1 MTGFHDAL
9 ESHPRYLA
17 QMEVVAE
24 VQDRSDKVRDQAME
38 RQREVDQAARDH
50 QAAIAEAVAN
60 GSPVPPTPPAP
71 AASDSLQAAL
81 YLIRSEQ
88 AAVQADTE
96 RLIAQIAGDVL
107 VRLGKAVAADMK
119 SVAQHA
125 HAVEAARQR
134 VELALRT
141 ASTVRRNVEKG
152 QVEVPRPSPAD
163 RTRSHV
169 TTADLLDLAR
179 AGGDPLT
186 VLPIAYRESRI
197 LGMTDDDR
205 PDASRIEISKAVEE
219 SLPPAARDE
228 LRRRR
233 DLAGRF

>member
-1 MTGFHDAL
+1 MTIFHRAL
-9 ESHPRYLA
+9 EEHPRYLA

-24 VQDRSDKVRDQAME
+24 VQDRSDKVRDQAIE

-60 GSPVPPTPPAP
+60 GTPVPSTPPAP
-71 AASDSLQAAL
+71 AAADSLQHAV

-88 AAVQADTE
+88 AAAQADTE
-96 RLIAQIAGDVL
+96 RLVAEIAGDVL
-107 VRLGKAVAADMK
+107 TRLGKAVAADMK
-119 SVAQHA
+119 SVADHA
-125 HAVEAARQR
+125 QAVEAARQR

-141 ASTVRRNVEKG
+141 ASTVRRAVENG

-163 RTRSHV
+163 RTRSHMN
-169 TTADLLDLAR
+169 TDELLDLAR
-179 AGGDPLT
+179 AAADPLAL
-186 VLPIAYRESRI
+186 LPIGFRENRI
-197 LGMTDDDR
+197 LGVGPEDHGDLAPR
-205 PDASRIEISKAVEE
+205 AHAAALEE
-219 SLPPAARDE
+219 SLPTAARDE